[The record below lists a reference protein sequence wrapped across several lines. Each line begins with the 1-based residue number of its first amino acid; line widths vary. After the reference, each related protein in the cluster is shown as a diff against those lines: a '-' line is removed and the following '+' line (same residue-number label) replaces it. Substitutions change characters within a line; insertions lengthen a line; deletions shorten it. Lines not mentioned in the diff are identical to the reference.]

1 MEIGLATNFAATP
14 DDPAGVR
21 LLAQASRAGFTF
33 VELPADTVRRM
44 TPEAFENLR
53 NALTETGLSCTACN
67 MLFPEDIALTG
78 PDYNPAV
85 TTAMLDESLARLS
98 QLGAKKAIFAQVRA
112 WRIPSAGRERAI
124 SELAETIRRS
134 ILPVCRR
141 YGLQLLLEPIRRS
154 VCDLINTPDEAYEL
168 ADLVGETGCGVML
181 DLYHL
186 RENGIEA
193 QSLDLPRMKDV
204 THIHIAG
211 RERQLPPAGGAE
223 ELLPLLAALFH
234 GGCRGD
240 LCLETRAPENEAQ
253 LLCAGKWMSAA
264 MRAVQC
270 QM

>member
-1 MEIGLATNFAATP
+1 MQIGLATNFAVTP
-14 DDPAGVR
+14 DDPAGIR
-21 LLAQASRAGFTF
+21 LLQSAARAGFSF
-33 VELPADTVRRM
+33 VELPADTVRLM
-44 TPEAFENLR
+44 TPESFESLR
-53 NALTETGLSCTACN
+53 NTLTEAGLSCSACN

-78 PDYNPAV
+78 PDYNHTV

-98 QLGAKKAIFAQVRA
+98 QLGVKKAIFAQVRA

-124 SELAETIRRS
+124 NDLAETIRHS

-141 YGLQLLLEPIRRS
+141 YDLQLLLEPIRRS

-168 ADLVGETGCGVML
+168 ADLVGDSDCGVML

-193 QSLDLPRMKDV
+193 HSLDLPRMKDV

-240 LCLETRAPENEAQ
+240 LCLETRAPESEAQ
-253 LLCAGKWMSAA
+253 LLCAGKWMAA
-264 MRAVQC
+264 VMRAAQC
-270 QM
+270 QS